1 MQRAKENRNP
11 FLYTIVEEAAPVID
25 QLRSIERESWT
36 DTSAAWRRRLPSARR
51 RRKRLATARPP
62 AKNT

>member
-11 FLYTIVEEAAPVID
+11 FLYTVFEEAAPVID

-36 DTSAAWRRRLPSARR
+36 DASAAWRRRMPSAR
-51 RRKRLATARPP
+51 
-62 AKNT
+62 